1 MSMKKET
8 SVYVIQFLYNFVIFS
23 VFFMNVK
30 DKLHFIM
37 AFLDINKTVTT
48 KAPDYLMMVSAGVI
62 KYGEERLLATVPAIG
77 NGTLRSAA
85 VKGVLGIVAKEMLG
99 GFWGNAAALGFTTD
113 AVEDALYSLMGA
125 NPAQTNGNAAVFG
138 INAGS
143 SSAAI
148 LPGAI

>member
-1 MSMKKET
+1 
-8 SVYVIQFLYNFVIFS
+8 
-23 VFFMNVK
+23 MNVK

-37 AFLDINKTVTT
+37 AFLDINKTITT
-48 KAPDYLMMVSAGVI
+48 KAPDYLMMIGAGAI
-62 KYGEERLLATVPAIG
+62 KYGEERFLSSIPAVG
-77 NGTLRSAA
+77 NGTLKSAA
-85 VKGVLGIVAKEMLG
+85 VKAVCGIAAKELIG

-125 NPAQTNGNAAVFG
+125 NPAQTNGGNSVFG
-138 INAGS
+138 INAGN